1 MVRKRN
7 HATGA
12 QPFDTL
18 AVADIGDVGVCLYDI
33 KFVPPFFPSLQ
44 LILEKVKTGPK
55 TIGHRP
61 IFQRCIPCNQF
72 EEFGVVHIFQNVS
85 LIQCS

>member
-33 KFVPPFFPSLQ
+33 KFVHTTLFFPSLQ
-44 LILEKVKTGPK
+44 LILEKVETGPK
-55 TIGHRP
+55 TMTMA
-61 IFQRCIPCNQF
+61 F
-72 EEFGVVHIFQNVS
+72 EFVLSKKHTLNS
-85 LIQCS
+85 

>member
-1 MVRKRN
+1 MVRPRN

-55 TIGHRP
+55 TMTMA
-61 IFQRCIPCNQF
+61 F
-72 EEFGVVHIFQNVS
+72 EFVLSKNPGPNF
-85 LIQCS
+85 